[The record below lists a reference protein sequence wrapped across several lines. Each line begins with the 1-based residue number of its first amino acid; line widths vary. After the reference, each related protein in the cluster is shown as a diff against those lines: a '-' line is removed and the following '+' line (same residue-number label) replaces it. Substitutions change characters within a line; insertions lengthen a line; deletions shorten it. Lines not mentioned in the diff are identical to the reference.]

1 MKLVIYGAS
10 GKIGSAILAE
20 ALRRGHTATAV
31 GRHPENIATPAGVTA
46 VGGDARDAASI
57 AATAAGADQ
66 AISAYSPQTGPQDDL
81 TKNAHALLAGLE
93 RAGVGRVIVVGGA
106 GSLEVAPGRLWVDD
120 PAFTEAAKPRARAQ
134 KAALDV
140 FRASPGAPVV
150 WTFVSPAA
158 SIKPG
163 ARTGVFRVGG
173 DRLLVDA
180 EGKSAISIEDYAIAI
195 LDEAERPAHPN
206 RRITVAY

>member
-10 GKIGSAILAE
+10 GKIGAEILAE
-20 ALRRGHTATAV
+20 AIRRGHTATAV
-31 GRHPENIATPAGVTA
+31 GRRPENIAALAGVTA
-46 VGGDARDAASI
+46 VAGDATDAASI
-57 AATAAGADQ
+57 AATAAGADV
-66 AISAYSPQTGPQDDL
+66 AISAYSPQAGPQDDL
-81 TKNAHALLAGLE
+81 TKNAHALLAGLA

-140 FRASPGAPVV
+140 FRAAAGAPVV

-163 ARTGVFRVGG
+163 ARTGTFRVGG

-180 EGKSAISIEDYAIAI
+180 DGKSAISIADYAIAI